1 MVHKQILAGASL
13 ETGIPPNKVE
23 KLRLR
28 ECKWL
33 AQGHSEQRWGG
44 VCRHLA
50 VALGKEAGR
59 SLSGL
64 QILSRTPAS
73 DPTLVF
79 PALTGTR
86 PYPGPS
92 PSRP

>member
-44 VCRHLA
+44 GLSPFGC
-50 VALGKEAGR
+50 GPWEGGR
-59 SLSGL
+59 EESLRS
-64 QILSRTPAS
+64 S
-73 DPTLVF
+73 DTVKD
-79 PALTGTR
+79 
-86 PYPGPS
+86 PS
-92 PSRP
+92 Q